1 MNKKNLFLWGM
12 GIVAG
17 LLLIFV
23 LLSLLKLNPKNQ
35 SISPNI
41 LSLTQ
46 PVTYFSGKVEK
57 ISGNTLTVT
66 QSITSTQPMLPPT
79 ANPSGPIPTP
89 KITTVTYS
97 VLVSDTTQISQSTSY
112 TPYLIKTNKPETE
125 MKTPS
130 TLSIKNIKVGQY
142 ISVSTLEDLRTLKG
156 NTLKATM
163 INLPQ
168 IANYLNG
175 KIVSVAGNALT
186 IKAFAPSAG
195 GPMGTADTAASAPQE
210 KDYVITLTSATEIS
224 YMPYNAGMP
233 TAETATP
240 PKAKVLTVSDLKK
253 DMQVTVYTAED
264 VIESS
269 KLSALLVNPIMPI
282 PTQAAVVTPPAET
295 EPVDTVPTVSVT
307 PSPAE

>member
-1 MNKKNLFLWGM
+1 MNKNNLFLG
-12 GIVAG
+12 G
-17 LLLIFV
+17 LGLVTILLIVF
-23 LLSLLKLNPKNQ
+23 LFYSFSKISPDKQ

-41 LSLTQ
+41 LALTQ

-79 ANPSGPIPTP
+79 ANPGAPLPTP

-112 TPYLIKTNKPETE
+112 TPYLIKTNKPETAPVS
-125 MKTPS
+125 K
-130 TLSIKNIKVGQY
+130 LSIKNIKVGQY
-142 ISVSTLEDLRTLKG
+142 VSVSILEDLRTLKG

-168 IANYLNG
+168 IVNYLNG

-282 PTQAAVVTPPAET
+282 PTQAAVITSPAET
-295 EPVDTVPTVSVT
+295 EPVDTVQT
-307 PSPAE
+307 PLAAPVE